1 MVNVGKYTVRPMD
14 PMGWIN
20 NLFIHLMKGPTL
32 TFTFHCYRVHGGGY
46 PKIHLVNMKIN

>member
-20 NLFIHLMKGPTL
+20 NLFIHFDEGANFNLHFPLLQG
-32 TFTFHCYRVHGGGY
+32 GGGY